1 MQSLSSP
8 LSTPS
13 CPEARTVHRAR
24 DLFRAGD
31 ARLTSAIRP
40 IILESW
46 RFSREK
52 DVDPRTMKSPSVSAA
67 AETWSRDTLME
78 AAAPVLDFL
87 QNALSGRSHVVAVA
101 DAECRLIA
109 LRNTTDLNEVCEQ
122 LNIVLGAVWS
132 EREVGTAALALSTR
146 LQLPVQ
152 IHWYEHYADVGDRWT
167 GNAAPIR
174 HHADGRTVG
183 TVSLYG
189 YPGVAHRAALEM
201 IGNAA
206 ATIEERLAAAHRRAH
221 AALCDE
227 YYRHVTRYPDDPALC
242 IDETGVLLAATG
254 RAASLLGWRLP
265 DVLGQRFGELAGVS
279 LELPRVEPSA
289 RTEASFDLPS
299 RSGRLRFSLMP
310 VRGERAAGYVVR
322 LEPPARRAAH
332 PAGSGWAALHT
343 FESLIGESDI
353 LRSCVER
360 CRALARSEE
369 PVLITGETGTGKEM
383 VAHAMHQ
390 GSDRAAGPF
399 VALNC
404 GGVSEDLLT
413 AELFGY
419 ESGSFTG
426 ASRGGQ
432 LGKFEIAE
440 GGTLFLDEVEAM
452 SPRMQPHL
460 LRFLEDGLL
469 LRIGASAPRRVN
481 VRLIAA
487 TNADLGEGVRD
498 GTFRADLFYRLSV
511 LEVSLPPLRDR
522 PEDVGPL
529 AEHFVRTKGRRNAIA
544 PDAMH
549 ALRNHRWPGNVRE
562 LRNAIIQA
570 LEAAGPH
577 ADLTV
582 DHLPGRIRDA
592 VSPASGNDESR
603 VSSFAEAEKRTIERV
618 LADTGG
624 NVAEAARRLQVHR
637 GTLYR
642 KMKDHRLR
650 PVR

>member
-1 MQSLSSP
+1 
-8 LSTPS
+8 
-13 CPEARTVHRAR
+13 
-24 DLFRAGD
+24 
-31 ARLTSAIRP
+31 
-40 IILESW
+40 
-46 RFSREK
+46 
-52 DVDPRTMKSPSVSAA
+52 
-67 AETWSRDTLME
+67 
-78 AAAPVLDFL
+78 
-87 QNALSGRSHVVAVA
+87 
-101 DAECRLIA
+101 
-109 LRNTTDLNEVCEQ
+109 
-122 LNIVLGAVWS
+122 
-132 EREVGTAALALSTR
+132 
-146 LQLPVQ
+146 
-152 IHWYEHYADVGDRWT
+152 
-167 GNAAPIR
+167 
-174 HHADGRTVG
+174 
-183 TVSLYG
+183 
-189 YPGVAHRAALEM
+189 
-201 IGNAA
+201 
-206 ATIEERLAAAHRRAH
+206 
-221 AALCDE
+221 
-227 YYRHVTRYPDDPALC
+227 
-242 IDETGVLLAATG
+242 
-254 RAASLLGWRLP
+254 
-265 DVLGQRFGELAGVS
+265 
-279 LELPRVEPSA
+279 
-289 RTEASFDLPS
+289 
-299 RSGRLRFSLMP
+299 
-310 VRGERAAGYVVR
+310 
-322 LEPPARRAAH
+322 
-332 PAGSGWAALHT
+332 
-343 FESLIGESDI
+343 LIGESDV

-432 LGKFEIAE
+432 LGKLEIAE

-624 NVAEAARRLQVHR
+624 NVTEAARRLQVHR